1 MQLLYN
7 ETNYYTMRQTKK
19 AQPKKVKNGKNKT
32 LKRKKNKTLKRTSKP
47 KQTKGGNIIRQ
58 MRINRLEDKY
68 TKNKASEID
77 IQKLINLKADT
88 SLNEINTHIKEIK
101 NDKKKAIEWFIR
113 FIGEWYNIGD
123 IWHNMSGLKEKSRLN
138 NADGTFFCIFE
149 YTNDVYNDDNRDK
162 VIEDFEKIS
171 SPGDKWEVWT
181 DDHINIF
188 KENIYDYIS
197 LNSIYGLTL
206 MHTNGTNWIEKTI
219 DNDNWIEKTIDK
231 FNSFTLPIIY
241 TTEQIIEKIRNGE
254 LEKDTIIT
262 RPNSS
267 WDLAFMKDKCKSYE
281 ENKKKFLG
289 YSYMHI
295 GSIITGPE
303 YFESHK
309 EKRDKYGTGNISTLS
324 GMTKF
329 NPDKLKKY
337 FYLDPTSEISETVSN
352 DLERRRSK

>member
-1 MQLLYN
+1 
-7 ETNYYTMRQTKK
+7 MRQTKK
-19 AQPKKVKNGKNKT
+19 VQPKKVKNGKNKT
-32 LKRKKNKTLKRTSKP
+32 LKKRKNKTLKRTSKP
-47 KQTKGGNIIRQ
+47 KQTKGGNNKIANKIANKIRQ
-58 MRINRLEDKY
+58 MRINRLKSEF
-68 TKNKASEID
+68 TKNKASKID
-77 IQKLINLKADT
+77 IQKLNYLKELQERD
-88 SLNEINTHIKEIK
+88 SMLNKIDTHIKEIK
-101 NDKKKAIEWFIR
+101 NDKKIAIEWFIR

-123 IWHNMSGLKEKSRLN
+123 ILRELNGSKEKSRLN

-188 KENIYDYIS
+188 KENIDKYKS
-197 LNSIYGLTL
+197 LNSIYKLTL
-206 MHTNGTNWIEKTI
+206 MHTNGT
-219 DNDNWIEKTIDK
+219 NWIEKTIDK

-281 ENKKKFLG
+281 ENQKKFLG

-309 EKRDKYGTGNISTLS
+309 EKRDKYGTGNILTLS
-324 GMTKF
+324 GMRDF
-329 NPDKLKKY
+329 NPEKLKNN

-352 DLERRRSK
+352 DLERQRSK

>member
-1 MQLLYN
+1 
-7 ETNYYTMRQTKK
+7 MRQTKK

-47 KQTKGGNIIRQ
+47 KQTKGGNKEWLKKR
-58 MRINRLEDKY
+58 
-68 TKNKASEID
+68 KNIKRNVFEKTFNLSEIEEK
-77 IQKLINLKADT
+77 IYAKIENIIGNTENTIN
-88 SLNEINTHIKEIK
+88 S
-101 NDKKKAIEWFIR
+101 FIY

-123 IWHNMSGLKEKSRLN
+123 ILYNMRGLKEKSRLN
-138 NADGTFFCIFE
+138 NADGTFFCIFK

-171 SPGDKWEVWT
+171 TPGDKWEVWT
-181 DDHINIF
+181 DYHINKF

-197 LNSIYGLTL
+197 PYAAKQN
-206 MHTNGTNWIEKTI
+206 EKYFI
-219 DNDNWIEKTIDK
+219 VNDPKSFTALSFVHPSKFENWIEKTIDK

-267 WDLAFMKDKCKSYE
+267 WDLAFMKDKCKSYK
-281 ENKKKFLG
+281 ENQKKFLE

-295 GSIITGPE
+295 GSIMTGPE

-324 GMTKF
+324 GLRDF
-329 NPDKLKKY
+329 NPEKLKNN